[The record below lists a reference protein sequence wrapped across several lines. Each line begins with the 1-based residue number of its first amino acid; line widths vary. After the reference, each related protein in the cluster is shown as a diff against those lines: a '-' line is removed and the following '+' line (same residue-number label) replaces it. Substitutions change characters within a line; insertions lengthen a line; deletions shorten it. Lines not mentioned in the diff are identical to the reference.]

1 MRLEQI
7 PRTRTAAVVL
17 CLIAT
22 AFFIYPAG
30 AVNAGVSVG
39 PAEINIS
46 NATTTL
52 DIAFEEGNW
61 PRTAAYAELITKN
74 DPTGGAEIW
83 YKWAYALRMMGVYNE
98 SLNVADEAILR
109 DPDNHLNYL
118 NKGYVYIAL
127 GNWLEARKCA
137 ESALSKKP
145 MEAAAYNII
154 ALGLLGQGDEKNALI
169 AAEQAASLAPD
180 NALYLNTKGMILMKS
195 GEYGKA
201 VAVLTDAVESSEDGY
216 DLPYPGAPTPEQNLN
231 EAQRLYNETSVSP
244 TMIFAAA
251 GLILV
256 VAAGAGLLRRRIR
269 K

>member
-30 AVNAGVSVG
+30 AVNAGVSVR

-74 DPTGGAEIW
+74 DPTGGA
-83 YKWAYALRMMGVYNE
+83 
-98 SLNVADEAILR
+98 DEAILR
-109 DPDNHLNYL
+109 DPDNNLNYL

-127 GNWLEARKCA
+127 SNWLEARKCA